1 MWRHKLLLL
10 SIVLAHPAAVVRH
23 LEADPEGIRV
33 SSTTLQVRAVAVS
46 SSLFSNQISV
56 ATSNAGDAARLI
68 ETTLVAE
75 LAAKKLGEPR
85 GSGRELLGHIDASL
99 EPTEDGST
107 SSTEFL
113 TITATDEDPE
123 RAADIANAFGDAV
136 ATRRTREAV
145 RDIDEAIELLSDD
158 AESLPADD
166 LAARDALAQQL
177 QDLEGPA
184 SDPAGHHDFVEP
196 AVPASSP
203 VSPRPLRRNTA
214 LAGLFALLLA
224 AGLIPLLDRLDRR
237 IRDISDLEDLLGE
250 PVLAVIPDAAFPGH
264 VPSHAVREAFQTLR
278 ASLTYFNVDRSL
290 ATVLVTSPSHGE
302 GKTTVATN
310 LAVAMAMDDRKVVL
324 VDGDFRKPQAAKRLG
339 IEPGP
344 GIESVLL
351 DDVPLEEAL
360 VEVPIDG
367 EFGSGAL
374 RVLPCAAPP
383 PIRRA

>member
-1 MWRHKLLLL
+1 M
-10 SIVLAHPAAVVRH
+10 
-23 LEADPEGIRV
+23 
-33 SSTTLQVRAVAVS
+33 
-46 SSLFSNQISV
+46 
-56 ATSNAGDAARLI
+56 
-68 ETTLVAE
+68 
-75 LAAKKLGEPR
+75 
-85 GSGRELLGHIDASL
+85 
-99 EPTEDGST
+99 
-107 SSTEFL
+107 
-113 TITATDEDPE
+113 
-123 RAADIANAFGDAV
+123 
-136 ATRRTREAV
+136 

-158 AESLPADD
+158 ADSLPADD

-177 QDLEGPA
+177 QDLSGLRA
-184 SDPAGHHDFVEP
+184 TQQDTTIVVEP

-203 VSPRPLRRNTA
+203 VSPRPLRNTA

-344 GIESVLL
+344 GIESVVL

-367 EFGSGAL
+367 ELGSGAL

-383 PIRRA
+383 PNPSGLIGSKRMKALLAELAEQSDIVIIDTPPILAVSDVIPLLEEVSGTVLVARLDSSTRDSVLKARQVIENSRGSILGVVATGVKAKRLDSYGYGYGYGYGEPAPQETGSNGSASNGHPRRGLTKVLRRGKSGE